1 MVNAG
6 KFVVMSG
13 LVLITAR
20 AGILSAKRMI
30 KAVNFIRLAEII
42 RRKLNFCCHA
52 VMETVKAASI

>member
-1 MVNAG
+1 
-6 KFVVMSG
+6 MSD

>member
-6 KFVVMSG
+6 KFVVMSD
-13 LVLITAR
+13 LLLITAR
-20 AGILSAKRMI
+20 AEILTAKRMI
-30 KAVNFIRLAEII
+30 KSVNFIRLVEII

>member
-6 KFVVMSG
+6 KFVVMSD
-13 LVLITAR
+13 LLLITAR
-20 AGILSAKRMI
+20 AEILIAKRMI
-30 KAVNFIRLAEII
+30 KSVNFIRLVEII

>member
-6 KFVVMSG
+6 KFVAMSD
-13 LVLITAR
+13 LLLITAR
-20 AGILSAKRMI
+20 AGILTTKRMI

-42 RRKLNFCCHA
+42 RRKLNFCCQA

>member
-6 KFVVMSG
+6 KFVAG
-13 LVLITAR
+13 ADLFLFTAW
-20 AGILSAKRMI
+20 ADLLAAKRMI
-30 KAVNFIRLAEII
+30 KSVNFIRLVEII

>member
-6 KFVVMSG
+6 KFVVMSD

-20 AGILSAKRMI
+20 AGILSVKRMI
-30 KAVNFIRLAEII
+30 KAVNFIRLTEII